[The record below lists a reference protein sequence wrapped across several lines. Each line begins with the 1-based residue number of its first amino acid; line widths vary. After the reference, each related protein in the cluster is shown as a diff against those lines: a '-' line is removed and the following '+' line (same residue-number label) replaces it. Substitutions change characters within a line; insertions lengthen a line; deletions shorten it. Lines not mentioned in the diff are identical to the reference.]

1 MKLEDLL
8 PILIIIFIG
17 RIILNILKWTFRII
31 MWPIWY
37 LISLAIK

>member
-8 PILIIIFIG
+8 PILIILFIG
-17 RIILNILKWTFRII
+17 RIIFNFLKWTFRII

-37 LISLAIK
+37 LISLMIR